1 MDTDREESPDAQR
14 RREWA
19 QWLERKRS
27 KVARYRRRM
36 RVEELNVREEMTP

>member
-1 MDTDREESPDAQR
+1 VENEETPDAQR

-27 KVARYRRRM
+27 KVARYKRRA
-36 RVEELNVREEMTP
+36 RVEELNVREELAQ